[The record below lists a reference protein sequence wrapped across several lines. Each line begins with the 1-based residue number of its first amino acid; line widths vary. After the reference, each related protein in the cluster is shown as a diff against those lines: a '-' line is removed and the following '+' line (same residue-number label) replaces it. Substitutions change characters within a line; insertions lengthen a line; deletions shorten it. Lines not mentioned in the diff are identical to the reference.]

1 MIIQTVRLKSN
12 LPEEE
17 LLKRAHKRQP
27 QFQALPGLI
36 QKYYV
41 KLPEDNAFSGIYVWD
56 SMESLLAFKETD
68 LAKSIPQAYEVI
80 EPPVIEVSNVLFQLR
95 D

>member
-12 LPEEE
+12 LHEEE
-17 LLKRAHKRQP
+17 LLKRAHERQP
-27 QFQALPGLI
+27 QFQSLPGLI

-41 KLPEDNAFSGIYVWD
+41 KLPEDKAFSGIYVWD
-56 SMESLLAFKETD
+56 SMESLLAFKESD